1 MEVSS
6 SYAQALFSMVLSLRQ
21 QAVPFEVG
29 KPLEAHV
36 AAVAIQERI
45 NPYSHGGTLHVSSC
59 FMVKYLHSS
68 EA

>member
-36 AAVAIQERI
+36 AAVAVQERI
-45 NPYSHGGTLHVSSC
+45 NSSATAGALHVSSC
-59 FMVKYLHSS
+59 SPW
-68 EA
+68 